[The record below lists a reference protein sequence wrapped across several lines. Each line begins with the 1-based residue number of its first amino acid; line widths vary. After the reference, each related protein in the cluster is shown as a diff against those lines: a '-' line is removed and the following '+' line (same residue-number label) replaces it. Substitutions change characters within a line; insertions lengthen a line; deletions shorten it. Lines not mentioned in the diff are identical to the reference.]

1 MTSGKGEAPFA
12 SAARSR
18 RARAWL
24 RALRPH
30 QWAKNLLVFVP
41 VLLAGPLGGRADL
54 ARAALGFAVLSLLS
68 AAGYV
73 VNDLL
78 DVEADRRHRAKRL
91 RPFAAGE
98 LAVAE
103 GVPGAAL
110 LALAA
115 AGLAA
120 LMPPPFVPVAAVY
133 LAGTLAYSLALKRE
147 PLLDVLALAGLFTVR
162 VLAGAA
168 LLPLPLSF
176 WLLTFSM
183 FLFLSLALVKR
194 YAELAELA
202 RTGAAAPSRA
212 AATAS
217 RSCPS
222 CSPRASPR
230 ASRRP
235 PSSSSTW
242 SRSGSPPAS
251 TPGRAGS
258 GSSSRSSR
266 TGSCASGGSPS
277 TASWARTRCCSRS
290 RTVLAGAGC
299 RGAGPRAARPMIRAS
314 DRHLAWGRAH
324 RHRHAVARPAG
335 PAEAM
340 AALRAAGRPALA
352 YGRGRS
358 YGDVL
363 PEPGRPPARL
373 PAGSTALSL
382 STRRPAC

>member
-120 LMPPPFVPVAAVY
+120 LMPPAFVPVAAVY

-147 PLLDVLALAGLFTVR
+147 P
-162 VLAGAA
+162 
-168 LLPLPLSF
+168 
-176 WLLTFSM
+176 
-183 FLFLSLALVKR
+183 
-194 YAELAELA
+194 
-202 RTGAAAPSRA
+202 
-212 AATAS
+212 
-217 RSCPS
+217 
-222 CSPRASPR
+222 CSTSWR
-230 ASRRP
+230 
-235 PSSSSTW
+235 W
-242 SRSGSPPAS
+242 PA
-251 TPGRAGS
+251 
-258 GSSSRSSR
+258 
-266 TGSCASGGSPS
+266 
-277 TASWARTRCCSRS
+277 CSRS
-290 RTVLAGAGC
+290 ASSP
-299 RGAGPRAARPMIRAS
+299 GPRCCRCRSPS
-314 DRHLAWGRAH
+314 GCSPSPCSCSSAWRW
-324 RHRHAVARPAG
+324 
-335 PAEAM
+335 
-340 AALRAAGRPALA
+340 
-352 YGRGRS
+352 
-358 YGDVL
+358 
-363 PEPGRPPARL
+363 
-373 PAGSTALSL
+373 
-382 STRRPAC
+382 